1 MASSLRHEG
10 LFQHYHDDLIAYL
23 KNFAPYGWDGKADR
37 QAEAYLQKYTEEMRL
52 YYAGK
57 DELWQG
63 LALGATE
70 GLRKD
75 ISNDR
80 LESAVAVNIVT
91 KEELFRRFGDEDE
104 TPLQEENRAMI
115 KDPNNTALI
124 HNHWND
130 SPGSQADFDAA
141 LWLGVLFLVLAT
153 TGPGRAN

>member
-1 MASSLRHEG
+1 
-10 LFQHYHDDLIAYL
+10 
-23 KNFAPYGWDGKADR
+23 
-37 QAEAYLQKYTEEMRL
+37 
-52 YYAGK
+52 
-57 DELWQG
+57 
-63 LALGATE
+63 
-70 GLRKD
+70 
-75 ISNDR
+75 
-80 LESAVAVNIVT
+80 NIVT
-91 KEELFRRFGDEDE
+91 KEEIFRRFGDEDE